1 MDYTPAKDII
11 IGNPK
16 LIAKKKQDEA
26 VKVVKNITNENN
38 NVSVSGKKI
47 RDDDALPQVEKVG
60 IDVGKIIMQARLA
73 KNLKQVDL
81 AKQLNITPD
90 IIRDHEN
97 GTAVKNG
104 YLLNRLGRI
113 LGVKLTGKGVN

>member
-1 MDYTPAKDII
+1 MDYTPAKDIV

-16 LIAKKKQDEA
+16 LIAKKKQEEA
-26 VKVVKNITNENN
+26 IKVAKNITNKNE
-38 NVSVSGKKI
+38 NVSISGKKI
-47 RDDDALPQVEKVG
+47 RDDDELPQIDKVG

-81 AKQLNITPD
+81 AKQLNISPD

-97 GTAVKNG
+97 GTAVRNG
-104 YLLNRLGRI
+104 NLLNRIGRI
-113 LGVKLTGKGVN
+113 LGITTKGL